1 MANQTKSQAID
12 AATGGLGSVKDL
24 YSKFGESFSVEDFVI
39 NILLTALLAWV
50 IGLFYVK
57 FGRTLSNRRQFA
69 SNFVLI
75 AVTTMFVI
83 SIVKSSLAL
92 SLGLVGALSSV
103 RFRTPIKE
111 PEELTY
117 LFVLIGLGL
126 AFGANQ
132 RVMALIFMAV
142 IGVFLAARRL
152 RNRQESAQHLHLA
165 VSVRKTP
172 EATLDNLV
180 AIISRNCRAVSLKR
194 FDDRE
199 ETMSAMFLVELGS
212 HAALTTL
219 GEELRRSFPSLEL
232 QFIDSKGIE

>member
-1 MANQTKSQAID
+1 MANQTKSEALN
-12 AATGGLGSVKDL
+12 AANDLSSVKDL
-24 YSKFGESFSVEDFVI
+24 YSKFGESLSVEDFVL
-39 NILLTALLAWV
+39 NILLTALLAWL
-50 IGLFYVK
+50 IGILYVR

-92 SLGLVGALSSV
+92 SLGLVGALSIV

-111 PEELTY
+111 PEELSY
-117 LFVLIGLGL
+117 LFILIGLGL

-132 RVMALIFMAV
+132 RAMALIFIAV
-142 IGVFLAARRL
+142 IGAFIAIRRL
-152 RNRQESAQHLHLA
+152 RNRRESSQHLHLA
-165 VSVRKTP
+165 VSVKKGP
-172 EATLDNLV
+172 DATLDNLIK
-180 AIISRNCRAVSLKR
+180 IISKNCHNLALKR

-199 ETMSAMFLVELGS
+199 DVMSAMFAVEFSS
-212 HAALTTL
+212 HTALTSL

-232 QFIDSKGIE
+232 HFIDSKGIE

>member
-1 MANQTKSQAID
+1 MANPTKSEAVT
-12 AATGGLGSVKDL
+12 AATDVSSVKDL
-24 YSKFGESFSVEDFVI
+24 YSKFGESFSVEDFVV
-39 NILLTALLAWV
+39 NILLTALLAWI
-50 IGLFYVK
+50 IGIFYVR

-83 SIVKSSLAL
+83 SVVKSSLAL
-92 SLGLVGALSSV
+92 SLGLVGALSIV

-111 PEELTY
+111 PEELSY

-142 IGVFLAARRL
+142 IAAFIAVRQLRSRR
-152 RNRQESAQHLHLA
+152 ESAQHLHLA
-165 VSVRKTP
+165 VSVRKGP
-172 EATLDNLV
+172 DANLDNLV
-180 AIISRNCRAVSLKR
+180 KIISRNCRGLSLRR

-199 ETMSAMFLVELGS
+199 DVMSAMFVIELGS
-212 HAALTTL
+212 HAALTAL
-219 GEELRRSFPSLEL
+219 GEDLRRAFPSLEL
-232 QFIDSKGIE
+232 HFVDSKGVE

>member
-1 MANQTKSQAID
+1 MANPTKSEALSAGSD
-12 AATGGLGSVKDL
+12 LSSVKDL
-24 YSKFGESFSVEDFVI
+24 YSKFGESVSVEDFVV
-39 NILLTALLAWV
+39 NLLLTAVLAWI
-50 IGLFYVK
+50 IGILYVR

-92 SLGLVGALSSV
+92 SLGLVGALSIV

-111 PEELTY
+111 PEELSY

-132 RVMALIFMAV
+132 RAMALIF
-142 IGVFLAARRL
+142 IAAIAAFIALRRL
-152 RNRQESAQHLHLA
+152 RSGQESSQHLHLA
-165 VSVRKTP
+165 VSVRKGP

-180 AIISRNCRAVSLKR
+180 RIISKNCRSLALKR
-194 FDDRE
+194 YDDRE
-199 ETMSAMFLVELGS
+199 DVMSAMFLVELGS
-212 HAALTTL
+212 HTALTAL

-232 QFIDSKGIE
+232 HFIDSKGIE